1 MEFDSLGIIT
11 SGPLGTLPEEMYGEI
26 IDKIELVYRL
36 PISMV
41 NKIFR
46 KMALQRIEN
55 FNLDQS
61 PRLSFG
67 LYQKMIKNGDI
78 LTIIRYK
85 KFYNIIDINFL
96 LADSFSYNY
105 IPIIKWIIENKNVQ
119 ELNQRN
125 QWFILGECYCNA
137 ARNGDLELLS
147 IILDL
152 IKKYNPD
159 LVSHSL
165 RGWKGAC
172 IGGHLEI
179 ARKTL
184 DLIDFAIED
193 KNHFLNIGI
202 SNAAFYGH
210 ENICVWLI
218 NQATK
223 LSLIDVVHG
232 TNNKNILE
240 MFLRKGAN
248 DYDRCFEAACYK
260 KDKEIM
266 KRMLDLGAFQ
276 YSIIPI
282 GMFAC
287 ASCKKLIVNH
297 DVG

>member
-1 MEFDSLGIIT
+1 M
-11 SGPLGTLPEEMYGEI
+11 
-26 IDKIELVYRL
+26 
-36 PISMV
+36 
-41 NKIFR
+41 
-46 KMALQRIEN
+46 
-55 FNLDQS
+55 
-61 PRLSFG
+61 
-67 LYQKMIKNGDI
+67 
-78 LTIIRYK
+78 
-85 KFYNIIDINFL
+85 
-96 LADSFSYNY
+96 
-105 IPIIKWIIENKNVQ
+105 
-119 ELNQRN
+119 
-125 QWFILGECYCNA
+125 
-137 ARNGDLELLS
+137 LS

-152 IKKYNPD
+152 IKKYKLFLNVLQYKLP
-159 LVSHSL
+159 SI
-165 RGWKGAC
+165 RGGNGKQDRD
-172 IGGHLEI
+172 
-179 ARKTL
+179 RKTL

-297 DVG
+297 DVNV